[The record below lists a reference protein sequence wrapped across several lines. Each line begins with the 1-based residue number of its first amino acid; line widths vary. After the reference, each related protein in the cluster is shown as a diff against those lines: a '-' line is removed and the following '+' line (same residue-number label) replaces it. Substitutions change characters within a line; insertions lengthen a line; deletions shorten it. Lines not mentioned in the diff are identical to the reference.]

1 MDGKSNRSAFLS
13 KVRILT
19 VIGMSTYSIQN
30 LKIFRK
36 IGHLNENF
44 NVLKKSNVSRSSL
57 IVLDAL

>member
-44 NVLKKSNVSRSSL
+44 NVLKKIEHRSSL